1 MGEDSILNVYKI
13 EKEGVSKILKDELK
27 VDLTNEFYALASN
40 SVDKIAMGGEENKVD
55 IHTIVE
61 GSITG
66 ESLSA
71 PFLAMQFQSK
81 IQRI

>member
-1 MGEDSILNVYKI
+1 
-13 EKEGVSKILKDELK
+13 
-27 VDLTNEFYALASN
+27 
-40 SVDKIAMGGEENKVD
+40 MGGEENKVD
-55 IHTIVE
+55 IHTIAE

-66 ESLSA
+66 ESLYT